1 MKGLGFEPVISLI
14 VNGMRL
20 SVRQL
25 EVLNTVRG
33 TGSQNQ
39 AANVLG
45 ISPPVLHRYLGQIE
59 AKLGTEVL
67 ITTPTGTRLNELGE
81 RIAMEYSALNQR
93 LKGRETIVVGGT
105 MITEE
110 LLLSSLT
117 KADPEGTY
125 QLIISD
131 DERNLRDFNAGLMDL
146 VLLDDPLNLFDLEHV
161 NWEEIAE
168 DRLIHVDKGDRYARF
183 PYGAQRI
190 GFQHLRSVGTPFKVD
205 RTIRSVPALLS
216 SGLSFFINESLAA
229 RKGLRMRSDTDPN
242 VLSHKIF
249 AAYRSADVSKLVR
262 ELRME
267 RQEYYDLN
275 R

>member
-1 MKGLGFEPVISLI
+1 MLMEDEGPRIEPVISLI

-183 PYGAQRI
+183 SLWCAKNRFPASSQR
-190 GFQHLRSVGTPFKVD
+190 GDPLQGRSNHSV
-205 RTIRSVPALLS
+205 RTS
-216 SGLSFFINESLAA
+216 S
-229 RKGLRMRSDTDPN
+229 P
-242 VLSHKIF
+242 
-249 AAYRSADVSKLVR
+249 
-262 ELRME
+262 
-267 RQEYYDLN
+267 
-275 R
+275 